1 MYIKN
6 LGTGTNIR
14 KNQMEYITETNLIIL
29 WAFGFAAHTAYTLG
43 RQVGIEDTIDY
54 MAEQGMI
61 DLDDE

>member
-14 KNQMEYITETNLIIL
+14 KKPDGIYNRRKLD
-29 WAFGFAAHTAYTLG
+29 YTLG

-54 MAEQGMI
+54 MAEQGII